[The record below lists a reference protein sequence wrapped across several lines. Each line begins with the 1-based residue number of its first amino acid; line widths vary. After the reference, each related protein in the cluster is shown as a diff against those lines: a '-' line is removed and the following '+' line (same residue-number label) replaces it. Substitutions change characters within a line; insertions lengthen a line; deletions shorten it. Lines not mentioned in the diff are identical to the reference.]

1 MEIIGQPNYNDRIAF
16 GSRLGALIIDFI
28 IISTI
33 AFIMGMMGLAGGG
46 VLGAA
51 TGAVV
56 GDSANDALG
65 GGLIGA
71 IMGFVAGALLAS
83 FIYSLLEAFTGLTVG
98 KLLLGIRVKNED
110 GTEGN
115 TSLYLKRWAIKNI
128 NTLCGIAALV
138 TGISF
143 LSSIGGL
150 CGLIIF
156 IGCFFALGEKRQ
168 ALHDTLAKT
177 AVFRK

>member
-1 MEIIGQPNYNDRIAF
+1 MEVISPNNYNDRIGF
-16 GSRLGALIIDFI
+16 GTRLGSLIIDVI
-28 IISTI
+28 VISII
-33 AFIMGMMGLAGGG
+33 AFILGMMGLAGGG
-46 VLGAA
+46 ILGAA
-51 TGAVV
+51 TGAAI
-56 GDSANDALG
+56 GDSADGALG
-65 GGLIGA
+65 GGIVGA
-71 IMGFVAGALLAS
+71 ILGFIAGALMAS

-98 KLLLGIRVKNED
+98 KLLLGIRIKNED

-128 NTLCGIAALV
+128 NTLCSLAGGI
-138 TGISF
+138 TSMSF
-143 LSSIGGL
+143 LSTIGGL
-150 CGLIIF
+150 CGFIIF

>member
-1 MEIIGQPNYNDRIAF
+1 MEIIGQPNYNNRIGF
-16 GSRLGALIIDFI
+16 GPRFGALIIDVI
-28 IISTI
+28 IISVI
-33 AFIMGMMGLAGGG
+33 ALVMGMMGLASGGI
-46 VLGAA
+46 LGAA
-51 TGAVV
+51 TGAAV
-56 GDSANDALG
+56 GDGAESAVG
-65 GGLIGA
+65 GGIIGA

-98 KLLLGIRVKNED
+98 KLLLGIRIKNDD

-128 NTLCGIAALV
+128 NTLCGIVALF
-138 TGISF
+138 TGMSF

-177 AVFRK
+177 AVYRK